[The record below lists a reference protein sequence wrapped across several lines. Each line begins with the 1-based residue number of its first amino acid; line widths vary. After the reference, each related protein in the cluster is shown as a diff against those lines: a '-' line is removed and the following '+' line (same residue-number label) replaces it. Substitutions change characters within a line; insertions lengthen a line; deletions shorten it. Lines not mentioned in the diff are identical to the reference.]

1 MSKNLPAMAG
11 PAGGLVPFM
20 SARRRHEICDIV
32 FENLGGT
39 QRLEHEANRDQ
50 DSFWKFMGLWSK
62 GLPRAVSQQHSADA
76 GVEDLLDRLDK
87 AAKKRKPSTAITE
100 VEDESA

>member
-32 FENLGGT
+32 FENLGGS
-39 QRLEHEANRDQ
+39 QRLEHEANRDP
-50 DSFWKFMGLWSK
+50 DSYWKFMGLWSK
-62 GLPRAVSQQHSADA
+62 GLPRAVSTQHEA
-76 GVEDLLDRLDK
+76 GSGLESLLDRLDK
-87 AAKKRKPSTAITE
+87 GESAKVINADFTE
-100 VEDESA
+100 VEDAPE

>member
-1 MSKNLPAMAG
+1 MTKNLPAMAG

-20 SARRRHEICDIV
+20 SARRRHEICDVV

-50 DSFWKFMGLWSK
+50 ESYWRFMGLWAK
-62 GLPRAVSQQHSADA
+62 GLPRAATQEHTVGS
-76 GVEDLLDRLDK
+76 GVEDLLDKLDR
-87 AAKKRKPSTAITE
+87 AANAKTIDGEFVEVDDATA
-100 VEDESA
+100 

>member
-11 PAGGLVPFM
+11 PAGGLVPYM

-39 QRLEHEANRDQ
+39 ARLEHEANRDQ
-50 DSFWKFMGLWSK
+50 DSFWKFMALWAK
-62 GLPRAVSQQHSADA
+62 GLPRAVSTEHTADT
-76 GVEDLLDRLDK
+76 GLESLLDRLDRADK
-87 AAKKRKPSTAITE
+87 AKTIDGNFTE
-100 VEDESA
+100 VGDAPE

>member
-1 MSKNLPAMAG
+1 MSKNLPPMAG

-39 QRLEHEANRDQ
+39 QRLEHEANRDA
-50 DSFWKFMGLWSK
+50 DSFWKFMALWSK
-62 GLPRAVSQQHSADA
+62 GLPRAVSTQHSA
-76 GVEDLLDRLDK
+76 GSGMEDLL
-87 AAKKRKPSTAITE
+87 AKLEKGENAKVINGDFTE
-100 VEDESA
+100 VDDAA